1 MEENVTSEKKE
12 SQVKN
17 VIKSALI
24 IVGALA
30 VLFTKEYVSAKLLM
44 GLVFLDFISTGF
56 VSKIPM
62 PVCFIVFMALIVA
75 AAY

>member
-1 MEENVTSEKKE
+1 MEENVTVEKKDKMI
-12 SQVKN
+12 KN

-44 GLVFLDFISTGF
+44 GLVFLDFVSTGF

-62 PVCFIVFMALIVA
+62 PVCFIVFMALTVVA
-75 AAY
+75 AY